1 MKYPKGVMPAIIT
14 PLNEKGKLLEDS
26 LRKLIDY
33 TINGGVHGLFVLGTT
48 GEFYGIEFE
57 EKRKI
62 FEVALDQAN
71 GRVPVYV
78 GASEIT
84 TKDCITNVQ
93 LAESC
98 GVDGVSVLTPYF
110 ITPNQQELKEHF
122 EKIANST
129 KLPMMLYN
137 NVGRTNVDISP
148 EIVEELAK
156 IDNIVGIKDSSGDMT
171 KMAEYIRRTEDKD
184 FNVFCGRD
192 TMIYGCLCYGGAGS
206 VAATANI
213 IPHIVSGIYNAFQEG
228 DLKKSRELQFKLA
241 PLRLAFKLSSFPG
254 VMKEALRL
262 VGIDPGVSLGPI
274 GGITEPN
281 KEKMIQ
287 ILKDLEVYQIAK

>member
-1 MKYPKGVMPAIIT
+1 MPAIIT
-14 PLNEKGKLLEDS
+14 PLNEKGKLLEES

-33 TINGGVHGLFVLGTT
+33 TIDGGVHGLFVLGTT
-48 GEFYGIEFE
+48 GEFYGLDLE

-62 FEVALDQAN
+62 FEVAIDQAD

-84 TKDCITNVQ
+84 TKDCIKNVQ

-122 EKIANST
+122 EKIAKAT

-148 EIVEELAK
+148 DIVEKLAG

-171 KMAEYIRRTEDKD
+171 KMSEYIRRTQDKK
-184 FNVFCGRD
+184 FNVFCGKD
-192 TMIYGCLCYGGAGS
+192 TLIYGALCYGGSGA

-213 IPHIVSGIYNAFQEG
+213 VPHIVSGIYNAFKDG
-228 DLKKSRELQFKLA
+228 NLKKARALQFELA
-241 PLRLAFKLSSFPG
+241 PLRMAFTLSSFPG

-262 VGIDPGVSLGPI
+262 VGIDPGVSLSPI
-274 GGITEPN
+274 GGIIEPN

-287 ILKDLEVYQIAK
+287 ILKDLEVYQIIE